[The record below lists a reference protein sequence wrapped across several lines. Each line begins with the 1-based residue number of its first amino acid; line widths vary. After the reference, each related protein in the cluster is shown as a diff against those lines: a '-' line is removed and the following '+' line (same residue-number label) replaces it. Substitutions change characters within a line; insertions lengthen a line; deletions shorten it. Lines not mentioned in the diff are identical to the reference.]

1 LRQAQNSHEAR
12 QEGLP
17 LMSLRCSLALALL
30 LLVSAPLF
38 AAHRFFDLDLNAVW
52 VDPNSSGT
60 FNRSANRTVDIDF
73 KGDLGYGVGANVF
86 FGNSLSLEFT
96 GSRVRPKANL
106 TSAGLASNNNRVSM
120 VPLTAVLQWH
130 FAPNGFIDPYIGGG
144 AAYVLFNDINGA
156 KGANDVGVNRIKFKD
171 DAGFAANAG
180 LSIKF
185 GSNMDIHGDVK
196 YVPLKSSATA
206 VFITGPNSE
215 TRVKINPVIATAGV
229 GFRF

>member
-1 LRQAQNSHEAR
+1 
-12 QEGLP
+12 
-17 LMSLRCSLALALL
+17 MSRSWFALVLL
-30 LLVSAPLF
+30 LLAATPLF
-38 AAHRFFDLDLNAVW
+38 AAHRFFDLDVNAVW
-52 VDPNSSGT
+52 VDPNSNGT
-60 FNRSANRTVDIDF
+60 FNHPSGNDLGIDF
-73 KGDLGYGVGANVF
+73 KGDLGYGIGANVF
-86 FGNSLSLEFT
+86 FGDAVSLEFT

-106 TSAGLASNNNRVSM
+106 TSAGFSSNNNRVNM

-130 FAPNGFIDPYIGGG
+130 FAPNSFIDPYIGGG
-144 AAYVLFNDINGA
+144 AAYVLFNDIDGA
-156 KGANDVGVNRIKFKD
+156 RGPVHIGVNRIKFKD

-180 LSIKF
+180 LSIKL

-206 VFITGPNSE
+206 VFVTGPNSE

>member
-1 LRQAQNSHEAR
+1 
-12 QEGLP
+12 
-17 LMSLRCSLALALL
+17 MSSRFSLALVLL
-30 LLVSAPLF
+30 LLVSSPLF
-38 AAHRFFDLDLNAVW
+38 AANRFFDLDVNAVW
-52 VDPNSSGT
+52 VDPNSNGT
-60 FNRSANRTVDIDF
+60 FDRSANRTLDIDF
-73 KGDLGYGVGANVF
+73 KGDLGYGAAANVF
-86 FGNSLSLEFT
+86 FGNTVSLELAA
-96 GSRVRPKANL
+96 SRVRPKANL
-106 TSAGLASNNNRVSM
+106 TSAGLSSNNNRVSM
-120 VPLTAVLQWH
+120 VPITAVLQWH

-144 AAYVLFNDINGA
+144 AAYVLFNDIDGA
-156 KGANDVGVNRIKFKD
+156 RGANDLGVNRIRFKD
-171 DAGFAANAG
+171 DAGFAADAG

>member
-1 LRQAQNSHEAR
+1 
-12 QEGLP
+12 
-17 LMSLRCSLALALL
+17 MSSRFSLALVLL
-30 LLVSAPLF
+30 LLATTPLF
-38 AAHRFFDLDLNAVW
+38 AAHRFLDLDVNAVW
-52 VDPNSSGT
+52 VDPNSNGT
-60 FNRSANRTVDIDF
+60 FSHPSAHDLGIDF

-86 FGNSLSLEFT
+86 FGDAISLELT
-96 GSRVRPKANL
+96 ASRVRPKANL
-106 TSAGLASNNNRVSM
+106 TTAGFASNNNRVNM

-156 KGANDVGVNRIKFKD
+156 KGPVHIGVSRIKFKD
-171 DAGFAANAG
+171 DAGFAADAG
-180 LSIKF
+180 LSIRF

-206 VFITGPNSE
+206 VFVTGPTSE